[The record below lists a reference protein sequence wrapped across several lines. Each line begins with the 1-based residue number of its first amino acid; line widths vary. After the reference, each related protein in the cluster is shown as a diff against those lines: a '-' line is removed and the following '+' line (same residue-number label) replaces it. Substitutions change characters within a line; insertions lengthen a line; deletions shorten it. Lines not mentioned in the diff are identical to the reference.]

1 MINSIKIER
10 FRCFNET
17 ELSGFRRLNLFG
29 GKNNAGKTSLLEGIY
44 LGLTAD
50 KMKIRQMRSKYELL
64 DIEQKDKDSNTY
76 LHYGGQT
83 EKPFFIS
90 VPNFKRAPLIK
101 LEFRSDRLETIF
113 QRQATLLSNAE
124 EQQAVDA
131 FFKNNRVSFILAKNT
146 QFPTDYDLSKQF
158 NEADRRGESD
168 EILNSIK
175 LIDNSIEELKTY
187 SDRTDIFLRKKGEK
201 HRLPLPYFGD
211 ALQKMMRYA
220 ITAATL
226 HSENG
231 SKDIKKYLLI
241 DEIENGLHYTV
252 HDEFWEMLFKL
263 AIGYD
268 IQIFA
273 ATHSREMIEAFNRI
287 AQKDNFKGEA
297 AYFELFKHVKT
308 GEIAG
313 HIIEADVL
321 DYKLKNNKSLRGE

>member
-1 MINSIKIER
+1 MIDSIKIER

-44 LGLTAD
+44 LGLRGD
-50 KMKIRQMRSKYELL
+50 KTEIKQIRSKGNDE
-64 DIEQKDKDSNTY
+64 DAETY
-76 LHYGGQT
+76 LHYKGETNNSFSIMVTFDSDYYLKSEFKNGFDVAMA
-83 EKPFFIS
+83 KPTS
-90 VPNFKRAPLIK
+90 KHDALIK
-101 LEFRSDRLETIF
+101 FI
-113 QRQATLLSNAE
+113 Q
-124 EQQAVDA
+124 
-131 FFKNNRVSFILAKNT
+131 NNKVSFILAKDN
-146 QFPTDYDLSKQF
+146 QFPFQYDLSQQF

-175 LIDNSIEELKTY
+175 LIDDSIEELKTY

-231 SKDIKKYLLI
+231 SKEIKKYLLI

-263 AIGYD
+263 AIAYD

-287 AQKDNFKGEA
+287 AQKDAFKGEA

-308 GEIAG
+308 GEISG

>member
-1 MINSIKIER
+1 MIDSIKIER

-44 LGLTAD
+44 LGLRGET
-50 KMKIRQMRSKYELL
+50 KELMEMRSGR
-64 DIEQKDKDSNTY
+64 DMDASTY
-76 LHYGGQT
+76 LHHKGQIDT
-83 EKPFFIS
+83 PFSFYIHKTDAD
-90 VPNFKRAPLIK
+90 FYK
-101 LEFRSDRLETIF
+101 LEFKSSNHIPLLNGELE
-113 QRQATLLSNAE
+113 QSPPSLLK
-124 EQQAVDA
+124 Q
-131 FFKNNRVSFILAKNT
+131 NRISFILANHG
-146 QFPTDYDLSKQF
+146 QFPKKYDLSYQYS
-158 NEADRRGESD
+158 EAHRRGEGD
-168 EILNSIK
+168 EIKTSIRIVDPS
-175 LIDNSIEELKTY
+175 IDDLFTY
-187 SDRTDIFLRKKGEK
+187 NDRNDIFLRKMGEK
-201 HRLPLPYFGD
+201 HTLPLSYFGD

-231 SKDIKKYLLI
+231 SKEIKKYLLI

-263 AIGYD
+263 AIAYD

-287 AQKDNFKGEA
+287 AQKDVFKGEA

-308 GEIAG
+308 GEISG

>member
-1 MINSIKIER
+1 MIDSIKIER

-29 GKNNAGKTSLLEGIY
+29 GKNNAGKTSLLEAIY
-44 LGLTAD
+44 LGLTGNLD
-50 KMKIRQMRSKYELL
+50 SLKKMRTS
-64 DIEQKDKDSNTY
+64 DKDAETY
-76 LHYGGQT
+76 VHYNGQINS
-83 EKPFFIS
+83 PFEINMKVENYNHTFNS
-90 VPNFKRAPLIK
+90 
-101 LEFRSDRLETIF
+101 EFRSELIYDEGLQKELVSHILNQNQFSR
-113 QRQATLLSNAE
+113 
-124 EQQAVDA
+124 
-131 FFKNNRVSFILAKNT
+131 NNRLSFILAKDN
-146 QFPTDYDLSKQF
+146 QFPISYDLSKQF

-175 LIDNSIEELKTY
+175 LIDNSIDELKTY
-187 SDRTDIFLRKKGEK
+187 SDRSDIFLRKKGEK

-231 SKDIKKYLLI
+231 SSEIKKYLLI

-263 AIGYD
+263 AMAYD

-287 AQKDNFKGEA
+287 SQKDAFKNEA
-297 AYFELFKHVKT
+297 AYLELFKHVKT

>member
-44 LGLTAD
+44 LGLKAD
-50 KMKIRQMRSKYELL
+50 KKEVKKMRSKGNDE
-64 DIEQKDKDSNTY
+64 DSEMY
-76 LHYGGQT
+76 LHYQGQT
-83 EKPFFIS
+83 NNSFFIS
-90 VPNFKRAPLIK
+90 ISNSELNQLFK
-101 LEFRSDRLETIF
+101 LEFSFNE
-113 QRQATLLSNAE
+113 SNAIFE
-124 EQQAVDA
+124 KVTGVVYYTLPVEKFLD
-131 FFKNNRVSFILAKNT
+131 NNRVSFILAKDD
-146 QFPTDYDLSKQF
+146 QFPVEYNLSHQF

-187 SDRTDIFLRKKGEK
+187 SDRSDIFLRKKGEK

-252 HDEFWEMLFKL
+252 HDEFWKMLFKL
-263 AIGYD
+263 AIAYD

-287 AQKDNFKGEA
+287 SQKDAFKGEA
-297 AYFELFKHVKT
+297 AYFELFKHIKT

-313 HIIEADVL
+313 HIIEPDVL

>member
-1 MINSIKIER
+1 MIDSIKIER
-10 FRCFNET
+10 FRCFHET

-29 GKNNAGKTSLLEGIY
+29 GKNNAGKTSLLEAIY
-44 LGLTAD
+44 LGLKAD
-50 KMKIRQMRSKYELL
+50 KKAIKQMRSKGNDE
-64 DIEQKDKDSNTY
+64 DSEIY
-76 LHYGGQT
+76 LHYQALT
-83 EKPFFIS
+83 NNSFFIS
-90 VPNFKRAPLIK
+90 VKDFKSNQLFK
-101 LEFRSDRLETIF
+101 LEYRFNNPDVILEYDRIDF
-113 QRQATLLSNAE
+113 QFKSVEPPIANYPAKFFLDSN
-124 EQQAVDA
+124 
-131 FFKNNRVSFILAKNT
+131 RISFILAKDN
-146 QFPTDYDLSKQF
+146 QFPVEYNLSHQF

-175 LIDNSIEELKTY
+175 LIDSSIDELKTY
-187 SDRTDIFLRKKGEK
+187 SDRSDIFLRKKGEK

-231 SKDIKKYLLI
+231 SKEIKKYLLI

-263 AIGYD
+263 AIAYD

-287 AQKDNFKGEA
+287 NQKEAFKGEA

-313 HIIEADVL
+313 HIIESDVL
-321 DYKLKNNKSLRGE
+321 EYKLKNNKSLRGE

>member
-1 MINSIKIER
+1 MIDSIKIER

-29 GKNNAGKTSLLEGIY
+29 GKNNAGKTSLLEAIY
-44 LGLTAD
+44 LGLTGN
-50 KMKIRQMRSKYELL
+50 KIDVQNMRSKN
-64 DIEQKDKDSNTY
+64 DDKDSETY
-76 LHYGGQT
+76 LHYQGQT
-83 EKPFFIS
+83 NNDFKIS
-90 VPNFKRAPLIK
+90 VNDFKSNQLFRF
-101 LEFRSDRLETIF
+101 EFRFNNPDIIF
-113 QRQATLLSNAE
+113 EDGTQIIKSNFVLGHHSVTYPAKSFL
-124 EQQAVDA
+124 DSS
-131 FFKNNRVSFILAKNT
+131 RISFIHAKDN
-146 QFPTDYDLSKQF
+146 QFPIEYNLSQQF

-175 LIDNSIEELKTY
+175 LIDNSIDELKTY
-187 SDRTDIFLRKKGEK
+187 SDRSDIFLRKKGEK

-231 SKDIKKYLLI
+231 SSEIKKYLLI

-263 AIGYD
+263 AIAYD
-268 IQIFA
+268 IQIFS

-287 AQKDNFKGEA
+287 SQKDAFKGEA

-313 HIIEADVL
+313 HIIEAEVL

>member
-1 MINSIKIER
+1 MIDSIKIER

-29 GKNNAGKTSLLEGIY
+29 GKNNAGKTSLLEAIY
-44 LGLTAD
+44 LGLRGEAKELTE
-50 KMKIRQMRSKYELL
+50 MRSRGGVDSETYMHHNGQVDKLFSISINDTESNSYKLGFKSSRHDPLL
-64 DIEQKDKDSNTY
+64 DGKTGQKVGFLKT
-76 LHYGGQT
+76 
-83 EKPFFIS
+83 
-90 VPNFKRAPLIK
+90 
-101 LEFRSDRLETIF
+101 
-113 QRQATLLSNAE
+113 
-124 EQQAVDA
+124 
-131 FFKNNRVSFILAKNT
+131 NRISFILAKDN
-146 QFPTDYDLSKQF
+146 QFPLKYDLSQQF
-158 NEADRRGESD
+158 NETDRRGESD

-175 LIDNSIEELKTY
+175 LIDDSIEELKTY

-231 SKDIKKYLLI
+231 SKEIKKYLLI

-252 HDEFWEMLFKL
+252 HNEFWEMLFKL
-263 AIGYD
+263 AIAYD

-287 AQKDNFKGEA
+287 AQKDAFKGEA

-308 GEIAG
+308 GEISG

-321 DYKLKNNKSLRGE
+321 DYKLRNNKSLRGE

>member
-1 MINSIKIER
+1 MKFDKIVIKNYK
-10 FRCFNET
+10 CFNDLGCEI
-17 ELSGFRRLNLFG
+17 ENIKSVNVII
-29 GKNNAGKTSLLEGIY
+29 GKNNAGKTSLLEAIY
-44 LGLTAD
+44 LGLTGTLTAI
-50 KMKIRQMRSKYELL
+50 KKMRSNES
-64 DIEQKDKDSNTY
+64 DDSETY
-76 LHYGGQT
+76 LHYNGQVDT
-83 EKPFFIS
+83 PYSVSIHDTTNFSYNVGFKSSSHVPLLDGNFVQHLNFLKTNKIS
-90 VPNFKRAPLIK
+90 F
-101 LEFRSDRLETIF
+101 
-113 QRQATLLSNAE
+113 LLANH
-124 EQQAVDA
+124 
-131 FFKNNRVSFILAKNT
+131 N
-146 QFPTDYDLSKQF
+146 QFPISYNLSHQF

-175 LIDNSIEELKTY
+175 LIDNSIDELKTY
-187 SDRTDIFLRKKGEK
+187 SDRSDIFLRRKGEK

-231 SKDIKKYLLI
+231 SKEIKKYLLI

-263 AIGYD
+263 AMAYD

-287 AQKDNFKGEA
+287 SQKDDFKGEA

-321 DYKLKNNKSLRGE
+321 DYKLRNNKSLRGE

>member
-1 MINSIKIER
+1 MIDSIKIER

-29 GKNNAGKTSLLEGIY
+29 GKNNAGKTSLLEAIY
-44 LGLTAD
+44 LGLTGNKTD
-50 KMKIRQMRSKYELL
+50 LQKMRSKIGGSEA
-64 DIEQKDKDSNTY
+64 ETY
-76 LHYGGQT
+76 LHYNGLDVNS
-83 EKPFFIS
+83 FFVS
-90 VPNFKRAPLIK
+90 MYESKKNNPLK
-101 LEFRSDRLETIF
+101 LEFIKGHSLF
-113 QRQATLLSNAE
+113 VQRQNTP
-124 EQQAVDA
+124 D
-131 FFKNNRVSFILAKNT
+131 FKIKQLNEFVNNNRISFILAKDN
-146 QFPTDYDLSKQF
+146 QFPVEYNLSHQF

-175 LIDNSIEELKTY
+175 LIDNSIDELKTY
-187 SDRTDIFLRKKGEK
+187 SDRSDIFLRKKGEK

-231 SKDIKKYLLI
+231 SSDIKKYLLI

-263 AIGYD
+263 AIAYD

-287 AQKDNFKGEA
+287 SQKDDFKGEA

-321 DYKLKNNKSLRGE
+321 EYKLKNNKSLRGE

>member
-1 MINSIKIER
+1 MIDSIKITR

-44 LGLTAD
+44 LGLTND
-50 KMKIRQMRSKYELL
+50 KVKVRQMRSKREMAEI
-64 DIEQKDKDSNTY
+64 DNDKDSNTY
-76 LHYGGQT
+76 LHYGGHT
-83 EKPFFIS
+83 ENPFFIS
-90 VPNFKRAPLIK
+90 ISNAKHNQLIK
-101 LEFRSDRLETIF
+101 LEFRSENIF
-113 QRQATLLSNAE
+113 HRQATPE
-124 EQQAVDA
+124 ELQAIDA
-131 FFKNNRVSFILAKNT
+131 FLKNNRVSFILAKNT
-146 QFPTDYDLSKQF
+146 QFPLDYNLSKQF

-187 SDRTDIFLRKKGEK
+187 SDREDIFLRRKGEK

-287 AQKDNFKGEA
+287 TQKDNFKGEA

-313 HIIEADVL
+313 HIIEPDVL

>member
-1 MINSIKIER
+1 MIDSIKIER

-44 LGLTAD
+44 LGLTGNKND
-50 KMKIRQMRSKYELL
+50 VQRMRSK
-64 DIEQKDKDSNTY
+64 DNDSETY
-76 LHYGGQT
+76 LHYQAQTNTAFKVSVNNSKLSKLYQFNFGSEGGYT
-83 EKPFFIS
+83 NFASGNLSVDSDNLVADTIPFHQ
-90 VPNFKRAPLIK
+90 NK
-101 LEFRSDRLETIF
+101 
-113 QRQATLLSNAE
+113 
-124 EQQAVDA
+124 
-131 FFKNNRVSFILAKNT
+131 VSFILAKDN
-146 QFPTDYDLSKQF
+146 QFPFQYDLSQQF

-168 EILNSIK
+168 EILSSVK
-175 LIDNSIEELKTY
+175 LIDDSIDELKTY
-187 SDRTDIFLRKKGEK
+187 SDRSDIFLRKKGEK

-231 SKDIKKYLLI
+231 SKEIKKYLLI

-263 AIGYD
+263 AIAYD

-287 AQKDNFKGEA
+287 SQKDNFKGEA
-297 AYFELFKHVKT
+297 AYFELFKHIKT

-313 HIIEADVL
+313 HIIEPDVL

>member
-44 LGLTAD
+44 LGLTGD
-50 KMKIRQMRSKYELL
+50 RTGVKTMRSKGDDTDAETYLFHNGL
-64 DIEQKDKDSNTY
+64 IKDS
-76 LHYGGQT
+76 
-83 EKPFFIS
+83 FFITLFVS
-90 VPNFKRAPLIK
+90 SSHAVVPY
-101 LEFRSDRLETIF
+101 EF
-113 QRQATLLSNAE
+113 QNSNSGTA
-124 EQQAVDA
+124 DYRRFIA
-131 FFKNNRVSFILAKNT
+131 FNKVSFITAKNN
-146 QFPTDYDLSKQF
+146 QFPDEFNLSQEF
-158 NEADRRGESD
+158 NESDRRGESD
-168 EILNSIK
+168 EILNAVK

-187 SDRTDIFLRKKGEK
+187 SDRSDIFLRKKGEK

-263 AIGYD
+263 AIAYD

-287 AQKDNFKGEA
+287 SQKDTFKGEA

-313 HIIEADVL
+313 HIIEPDVL

>member
-1 MINSIKIER
+1 MIDSIKIER

-29 GKNNAGKTSLLEGIY
+29 GKNNAGKTSLLEAIY
-44 LGLTAD
+44 LGLTGN
-50 KMKIRQMRSKYELL
+50 KENVQKMRSKLGGSEA
-64 DIEQKDKDSNTY
+64 ETY
-76 LHYGGQT
+76 LHYNGLDINS
-83 EKPFFIS
+83 FFVS
-90 VPNFKRAPLIK
+90 MYESRKNNALK
-101 LEFRSDRLETIF
+101 LEFIKGHSQFVE
-113 QRQATLLSNAE
+113 RQNTP
-124 EQQAVDA
+124 D
-131 FFKNNRVSFILAKNT
+131 FKIKQLNEFVSKNRISFILAKDN
-146 QFPTDYDLSKQF
+146 QFPVEYNLSHQF

-175 LIDNSIEELKTY
+175 LIDNSIDELKTY
-187 SDRTDIFLRKKGEK
+187 SDRSDIFLRKKGEK

-231 SKDIKKYLLI
+231 SSEIKKYLLI

-263 AIGYD
+263 AMAYD

-273 ATHSREMIEAFNRI
+273 ASHSREMIEAFNRI
-287 AQKDNFKGEA
+287 SQKDAFKGEA

-313 HIIEADVL
+313 HIIEAEVL

>member
-1 MINSIKIER
+1 MIDSIKIER
-10 FRCFNET
+10 FRCFNGT

-29 GKNNAGKTSLLEGIY
+29 GKNNAGKTSLLEAIY
-44 LGLTAD
+44 LGLKAD
-50 KMKIRQMRSKYELL
+50 KKAIKQMRSKGNDE
-64 DIEQKDKDSNTY
+64 DSETY
-76 LHYGGQT
+76 LHYKGET
-83 EKPFFIS
+83 NSTFSIALNLKS
-90 VPNFKRAPLIK
+90 DNFQKK
-101 LEFRSDRLETIF
+101 NE
-113 QRQATLLSNAE
+113 
-124 EQQAVDA
+124 
-131 FFKNNRVSFILAKNT
+131 FKNGFDNAIEHPFHSDKEQKKLFVQNNKVSFILAKDN
-146 QFPTDYDLSKQF
+146 QFPVEYNLSQQF

-175 LIDNSIEELKTY
+175 LIDNSIDELKTY
-187 SDRTDIFLRKKGEK
+187 SDRSDIFLRKKGEK

-231 SKDIKKYLLI
+231 SSEIKKYLLI
-241 DEIENGLHYTV
+241 DEIENGLHYSV

-263 AIGYD
+263 AIAYD

-287 AQKDNFKGEA
+287 SQKNAFKGEA

>member
-1 MINSIKIER
+1 MIDSIKIER
-10 FRCFNET
+10 FRCFHET

-29 GKNNAGKTSLLEGIY
+29 GKNNAGKTSLLEAIY
-44 LGLTAD
+44 LGLTGNLD
-50 KMKIRQMRSKYELL
+50 SLKKMRTG
-64 DIEQKDKDSNTY
+64 DKDAETY
-76 LHYGGQT
+76 VHYNGQINN
-83 EKPFFIS
+83 PFEINMQVENYNHTFNS
-90 VPNFKRAPLIK
+90 
-101 LEFRSDRLETIF
+101 EFRGELIYDEGLQKELVSHILKQNQFSR
-113 QRQATLLSNAE
+113 
-124 EQQAVDA
+124 
-131 FFKNNRVSFILAKNT
+131 KNRVSFILAKDN
-146 QFPTDYDLSKQF
+146 QFPISYDLSLQF

-175 LIDNSIEELKTY
+175 LIDNSIDELKTY
-187 SDRTDIFLRKKGEK
+187 SDRSDIFLRKKGEK

-231 SKDIKKYLLI
+231 SEEIKKYLLI

-263 AIGYD
+263 AIAYD

-287 AQKDNFKGEA
+287 GQKEAFKGES
-297 AYFELFKHVKT
+297 AYFELYKHVKT

-313 HIIEADVL
+313 HIIESDVL
-321 DYKLKNNKSLRGE
+321 DYKLKTNKSLRGE

>member
-1 MINSIKIER
+1 MIDSIKIEG

-29 GKNNAGKTSLLEGIY
+29 GKNNAGKTSLLEAIY
-44 LGLTAD
+44 LGLTNN
-50 KMKIRQMRSKYELL
+50 KIKVRQMRSQHEMAEI
-64 DIEQKDKDSNTY
+64 DKDKDSNTY
-76 LHYGGQT
+76 LHYAGHT
-83 EKPFFIS
+83 EKPFFVTLMTS
-90 VPNFKRAPLIK
+90 KPAKYKFKFDVNNSFGNLDNEIADFFGEDSL
-101 LEFRSDRLETIF
+101 DLETF
-113 QRQATLLSNAE
+113 LG
-124 EQQAVDA
+124 
-131 FFKNNRVSFILAKNT
+131 NNKVSFILAKNT
-146 QFPTDYDLSKQF
+146 QFPFDYNLSKQF

-187 SDRTDIFLRKKGEK
+187 SDREDIFLRRKGEK

-313 HIIEADVL
+313 HIIESDVL